1 MSEQVRTSHVPSAV
15 IPDDR
20 KRKPVASQDHRGLSR
35 RDLLASGGAVAGAA
49 VLGHAGSA
57 SAGPGIAD
65 ETVAR
70 ALQTLV
76 PSLAQG
82 TALVTSMRLPLAGIG
97 STQVAPLLQGATKD
111 WREVGCPIPL
121 PVSVVAIDG
130 LAPEGSKPSETVADY
145 AALAA
150 ALDKNPGAV
159 AMVPLDQIDIQVS
172 VLEID
177 GVNPLVAT
185 GTDSAPIVKVGVA
198 GDIIFGRNGGNR
210 QRAYGDYALPMFQVK
225 DVLSQFDFTFAN
237 FECFVSETIEP
248 PELTDPITL
257 DFVTPPDS
265 LEGLVQAGIDAVSLA
280 NNHAVYSG
288 NGYGIEAFFDT
299 RRFLEEAGIPSF
311 GVGNDLDEARSPFV
325 QEVNGVSIALY
336 GVDGVTA
343 NIDYP
348 GSWAV
353 NGAHSEATAS
363 SPGTNPLVLS
373 QITADIESLA
383 GQYDVVIPFFHMG
396 EQYLWSPRDFAVE
409 ISRACIDAG
418 ATLVVSSHPHTIQG
432 MEIYKGKPIFYA
444 IGNFVYDQMFSVD
457 TRTGYLLDLTFRGK
471 DVVGMRLHGVEI
483 VDFVQPR
490 FMSSREHAS
499 LMDRFWRATDL
510 LRREQ

>member
-1 MSEQVRTSHVPSAV
+1 VRSDVPSE
-15 IPDDR
+15 DN
-20 KRKPVASQDHRGLSR
+20 QRGHESSADNPRHGFTR
-35 RDLLASGGAVAGAA
+35 RELLASGGAAAGAA
-49 VLGHAGSA
+49 LLANAAPAAGTTEAPPGRTIA
-57 SAGPGIAD
+57 S
-65 ETVAR
+65 
-70 ALQTLV
+70 ALQTPV
-76 PSLAQG
+76 PTLAQG
-82 TALVTSMRLPLAGIG
+82 TALVTSLRLPLAGIG
-97 STQVAPLLQGATKD
+97 SAQVAPLLQGTVKD

-121 PVSVVAIDG
+121 PVSVVALDG
-130 LAPEGSKPSETVADY
+130 LVPEGSRPAETVADY
-145 AALAA
+145 AGLVA

-159 AMVPLDQIDIQVS
+159 AMAPLDQVDVQVS

-177 GVNPLVAT
+177 GVSALAAT
-185 GTDSAPIVKVGVA
+185 GTEEAPIVKVGVV
-198 GDIIFGRNGGNR
+198 GDIIFGRHGGNR
-210 QRAYGDYALPMFQVK
+210 QRAYGDYALPMYQVK
-225 DVLSQFDFTFAN
+225 DVLSLFDFTFAN

-248 PELTDPITL
+248 PELTDPVTL

-265 LEGLVQAGIDAVSLA
+265 LEGLVQAGIDAVSMA

-288 NGYGIEAFFDT
+288 NGYGVEAFFDT
-299 RRFLEEAGIPSF
+299 RRFLQEAGIPSF
-311 GVGNDLDEARSPFV
+311 GVGNDLDEARAPHV
-325 QEVNGVSIALY
+325 ATVNGMTIALY

-353 NGAHSEATAS
+353 IGANSEATAS

-373 QITADIESLA
+373 QITADIERMA
-383 GQYDVVIPFFHMG
+383 GQYDVVIPYFHMG
-396 EQYLWSPRDFAVE
+396 EQYIWTPRDFAVE
-409 ISRACIDAG
+409 VSRACIDAG

-432 MEIYKGKPIFYA
+432 MEIYKGKPIYYA

-471 DVVGMRLHGVEI
+471 DVIGMRIHGVEI

-490 FMSSREHAS
+490 FMSARENAS

>member
-1 MSEQVRTSHVPSAV
+1 MRSDVTSEDKRPSH
-15 IPDDR
+15 D
-20 KRKPVASQDHRGLSR
+20 PVKDQEHRGLTR
-35 RDLLASGGAVAGAA
+35 REIITSSGVAAGAA
-49 VLGHAGSA
+49 LLGRAGST
-57 SAGPGIAD
+57 SAHPGIAD
-65 ETVAR
+65 KTLAP
-70 ALQTLV
+70 ALQTPV
-76 PSLAQG
+76 PSIAQG

-130 LAPEGSKPSETVADY
+130 LIPEGGKPAETVADY
-145 AALAA
+145 TALVAV
-150 ALDKNPGAV
+150 LDKNPGAV
-159 AMVPLDQIDIQVS
+159 AIAPLDQIDIQVS

-185 GTDSAPIVKVGVA
+185 GTEDAPIVKVGVA

-210 QRAYGDYALPMFQVK
+210 QRAYDDYSLPMFQVK
-225 DVLSQFDFTFAN
+225 DVLKQFDFTFAN
-237 FECFVSETIEP
+237 FECFVSETITP
-248 PELTDPITL
+248 PEITDPITL

-265 LEGLVQAGIDAVSLA
+265 LKGLVQAGIDAVSMA

-299 RRFLEEAGIPSF
+299 RRFLEEAGIASF
-311 GVGNDLDEARSPFV
+311 GVGNDLDEARQPYTT
-325 QEVNGVSIALY
+325 EVNGVSIALY

-353 NGAHSEATAS
+353 NNAHSEATAS

-373 QITADIESLA
+373 QVTADIERLA
-383 GQYDVVIPFFHMG
+383 GQHDVVIPFFHMG
-396 EQYLWSPRDFAVE
+396 EQYIWSPRDFAVE
-409 ISRACIDAG
+409 VSRACIDAG

-432 MEIYKGKPIFYA
+432 MEIYKGKPILYA

-471 DVVGMRLHGVEI
+471 EVIGMRLHGVEI
-483 VDFVQPR
+483 IDFVQPR
-490 FMSSREHAS
+490 FMSAREHAS

-510 LRREQ
+510 LAREQ

>member
-1 MSEQVRTSHVPSAV
+1 
-15 IPDDR
+15 
-20 KRKPVASQDHRGLSR
+20 
-35 RDLLASGGAVAGAA
+35 LLGN
-49 VLGHAGSA
+49 AGSA
-57 SAGPGIAD
+57 SATLSAPGGTIAP
-65 ETVAR
+65 
-70 ALQTLV
+70 ALQTPV
-76 PSLAQG
+76 PALAQG

-97 STQVAPLLQGATKD
+97 STQVAPLLQGAVKD
-111 WREVGCPIPL
+111 WREVGCPIPM

-130 LAPEGSKPSETVADY
+130 LVPEGSKPSETVADY
-145 AALAA
+145 AALVA
-150 ALDKNPGAV
+150 ALEKNPGAV
-159 AMVPLDQIDIQVS
+159 AMVPLDQIDVQVS
-172 VLEID
+172 VLDID
-177 GVNPLVAT
+177 GVNPLTTT
-185 GTDSAPIVKVGVA
+185 GTDTAPIMKVGVA

-210 QRAYGDYALPMFQVK
+210 QRKYGDYALPMYQVK
-225 DVLSQFDFTFAN
+225 DVLSLFDFTFAN

-257 DFVTPPDS
+257 DFVTPPAS
-265 LEGLVQAGIDAVSLA
+265 LEGLVAAGIDAVSMA

-299 RRFLEEAGIPSF
+299 RRFLDEAGIASF
-311 GVGNDLDEARSPFV
+311 GVGNDLDEARSPYV
-325 QEVNGVSIALY
+325 TEINGVSIALY

-373 QITADIESLA
+373 QVTADIERMA
-383 GQYDVVIPFFHMG
+383 GEYDIVIPYFHMG
-396 EQYLWSPRDFAVE
+396 EQYIWSPRDFAVE
-409 ISRACIDAG
+409 VSRACIDAG

-432 MEIYKGKPIFYA
+432 MEIYKGKPILYA

-471 DVVGMRLHGVEI
+471 DLVGMRLHGVEI

>member
-1 MSEQVRTSHVPSAV
+1 LTR
-15 IPDDR
+15 
-20 KRKPVASQDHRGLSR
+20 RGL
-35 RDLLASGGAVAGAA
+35 LVAGGAAAGAA
-49 VLGHAGSA
+49 MLGDGGASSA
-57 SAGPGIAD
+57 HPGIAGAS
-65 ETVAR
+65 VR
-70 ALQTLV
+70 HALQTPV
-76 PSLAQG
+76 PALAQG
-82 TALVTSMRLPLAGIG
+82 TALVTSMRLPLLGIG
-97 STQVAPLLQGATKD
+97 STQVAPLLQGEVKD

-121 PVSVVAIDG
+121 PVSVLAIDG
-130 LAPEGSKPSETVADY
+130 LVPEGGKPSETVADY
-145 AALAA
+145 PILVA

-159 AMVPLDQIDIQVS
+159 AMVPLDQIDVQVS
-172 VLEID
+172 VLDID

-185 GTDSAPIVKVGVA
+185 GTDDAPILKVGVA

-210 QRAYGDYALPMFQVK
+210 QRKYGDYALPMFQVK

-265 LEGLVQAGIDAVSLA
+265 LEGMVQAGIDAVSMA

-288 NGYGIEAFFDT
+288 NGYGLEAFFDT

-311 GVGNDLDEARSPFV
+311 GVGNDLAEARTPYTTK
-325 QEVNGVSIALY
+325 VNGVSIALY

-343 NIDYP
+343 NLDYP

-353 NGAHSEATAS
+353 NGAHSEAVAS
-363 SPGTNPLVLS
+363 APGTNPLVLS
-373 QITADIESLA
+373 QVTADIEQMA
-383 GQYDVVIPFFHMG
+383 GEYDIVIPYFHMG

-409 ISRACIDAG
+409 VSRACIDAG

-432 MEIYKGKPIFYA
+432 MEIYKGKPILYA

-499 LMDRFWRATDL
+499 MMDRFWRATDL

>member
-1 MSEQVRTSHVPSAV
+1 MRTSQVRSDHKPEANAL
-15 IPDDR
+15 PCD
-20 KRKPVASQDHRGLSR
+20 PVADQGQHGLSR
-35 RDLLASGGAVAGAA
+35 RDLLASSGAAAGAA
-49 VLGHAGSA
+49 LLGNAGRA
-57 SAGPGIAD
+57 DAHPGAVGG
-65 ETVAR
+65 TVAPS
-70 ALQTLV
+70 LQTPV
-76 PSLAQG
+76 PTLAQG

-121 PVSVVAIDG
+121 PVSVIAIDG
-130 LAPEGSKPSETVADY
+130 LVPEGSKPSETVADY
-145 AALAA
+145 AALVA

-159 AMVPLDQIDIQVS
+159 AMAPLDQIDIQVS
-172 VLEID
+172 ALEID

-210 QRAYGDYALPMFQVK
+210 QRDYGDYALPMFQVK
-225 DVLSQFDFTFAN
+225 DVLNQFDFTFAN
-237 FECFVSETIEP
+237 FECFVSETITP

-265 LEGLVQAGIDAVSLA
+265 LEGLVQAGIDAVSMA
-280 NNHAVYSG
+280 NNHAVFNQG
-288 NGYGIEAFFDT
+288 GYGIEAFFDT
-299 RRFLEEAGIPSF
+299 RRFLDEAGIPSF
-311 GVGNDLDEARSPFV
+311 GVGDDLDEARTPFTT
-325 QEVNGVSIALY
+325 EINGVSIALY

-348 GSWAV
+348 GNWAV
-353 NGAHSEATAS
+353 NNAHSEATTS
-363 SPGTNPLVLS
+363 SPGTNPLVLD
-373 QITADIESLA
+373 QITADIENLA

-409 ISRACIDAG
+409 TSRACIDAG

-432 MEIYKGKPIFYA
+432 MEIYKGKPILYA

-471 DVVGMRLHGVEI
+471 DVVGMSLHGVEI
-483 VDFVQPR
+483 GDFVQPR